1 MEKVDTN
8 IFRAYDIRG
17 IYPEELNEDV
27 ARRIAVAFTKLYP
40 EAKKLV
46 VAYDT
51 RPSSPSLAKA
61 IIEAFEAQGRD
72 VINLGLAPDPLFYFT
87 VFNHGYDGGMV
98 ISGSH
103 NLGSYNG
110 LSISVKNPE
119 TGIVSDVVEEDME
132 KLEKLT
138 QEVSGLEQEA
148 SKGTVTEFNPEKE
161 YIDYVTKIVSL
172 ERPLKIILD
181 SGNGAMGYLP
191 EKVFSALGCEVE
203 TLYGEYDGSFP
214 NHAPDPYNEEN
225 LRDIK
230 RVVFEKKADIGFA
243 YDADGDRVSM
253 IDNTGRTVSGDASM
267 FILANQAL
275 EKKKGP
281 IVHDMRVSKAFLDE
295 LEKKGVASHF
305 SISHHNAVIEKVI
318 ETGAVFGGEV
328 TLHFV
333 FPLDYYLCDDA
344 LFASLKF
351 SEVSSKV
358 SDVSSLINKI
368 PQYYASKELFI
379 DTPDEEKFQIIQRL
393 QEYLKENNYTFVDV
407 DGARIQFDNGWALA
421 RAANT
426 SPFIKCRFEGQTKED
441 LKDVEEKALEIFEK
455 VGIPLQEEHYK
466 ELGIT
471 N

>member
-27 ARRIAVAFTKLYP
+27 ARRIAMAFTTLYP
-40 EAKKLV
+40 DAKKLV

-61 IIEAFEAQGRD
+61 IIEAFCAQGRD

-98 ISGSH
+98 VSGSH
-103 NLGSYNG
+103 NLGAYNG
-110 LSISVKNPE
+110 ISISAKNPD
-119 TGIVSDVVEEDME
+119 TGIVSDVVEEDMK
-132 KLEKLT
+132 KLERLV
-138 QEVSGLEQEA
+138 QEIDASEQA
-148 SKGTVTEFNPEKE
+148 DSKGTVTEFNPEKE

-172 ERPLKIILD
+172 ERSLKIILD

-225 LRDIK
+225 LVDIK
-230 RVVFEKKADIGFA
+230 KAVLEKGADIGFA
-243 YDADGDRVSM
+243 YDADGDRVAM
-253 IDNTGRTVSGDASM
+253 IDNTGRTVSGDASLFM
-267 FILANQAL
+267 LANQAL

-295 LEKKGVASHF
+295 LEKKGVPSYF

-318 ETGAVFGGEV
+318 ETKAVFGGEI

-351 SEVSSKV
+351 CQVASKV
-358 SDVSSLINKI
+358 SDVSILIDQI
-368 PQYYASKELFI
+368 PRYYASKEIFV
-379 DTPDEEKFQIIQRL
+379 DTPDKEKFQIIQKL
-393 QEYLKENNYTFVDV
+393 QEYLKDNDYTFVDV

-441 LKDVEEKALEIFEK
+441 LELVTRKALDIFEEI
-455 VGIPLQEEHYK
+455 GIPLKENHYK
-466 ELGIT
+466 ELGLRK
-471 N
+471 